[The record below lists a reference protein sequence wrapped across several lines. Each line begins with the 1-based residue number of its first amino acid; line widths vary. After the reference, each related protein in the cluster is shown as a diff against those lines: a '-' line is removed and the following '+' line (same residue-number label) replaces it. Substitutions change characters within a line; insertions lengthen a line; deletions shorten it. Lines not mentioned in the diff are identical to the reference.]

1 MSDQQAQ
8 SVNIDASIAA
18 IQREIDQ
25 RIGVIMFLQ
34 DVKAKGLIIVP
45 AALVASDPPL
55 PAPPKPDKS

>member
-8 SVNIDASIAA
+8 SVNIDAAIQA

-45 AALVASDPPL
+45 GAPIASDPPL
-55 PAPPKPDKS
+55 PAPASPDK